1 MLAGGECLQIATGYW
16 SICDSVCKGIWFVH
30 DFYSCRILKT
40 IYIYILCWCEAA
52 SDATKDQQASEKEPR
67 FIMWIAFAL
76 FVSVMAWFWTT
87 FCQKSGKAHPNQGRI
102 RKKSHIAVEIY
113 WRKNGETK
121 GDTKATGTIGNENT
135 KLLVVIVQKVI
146 DPLNVIFETSFR
158 KDEPGQDEQNL
169 KQNSYSDAQW
179 MKWHNDQKVLG
190 IHLFVL
196 FSSVTSYFAFQF
208 FAFLQA
214 LWKKKHKWND
224 FEWTKHMV
232 PGFCKNT
239 D

>member
-1 MLAGGECLQIATGYW
+1 MHVEFWKQY
-16 SICDSVCKGIWFVH
+16 
-30 DFYSCRILKT
+30 
-40 IYIYILCWCEAA
+40 IYIYINSMLVWGCFGCNKRPTSKRKRA
-52 SDATKDQQASEKEPR
+52 SFYNVNCICFVCFSDGLVLDNFLPKIRKSTSESR
-67 FIMWIAFAL
+67 A
-76 FVSVMAWFWTT
+76 
-87 FCQKSGKAHPNQGRI
+87 NQ
-102 RKKSHIAVEIY
+102 KKSHIAVEIY

-121 GDTKATGTIGNENT
+121 GDTKATGPIGNENT